1 MGHIGNDKSF
11 QDLPL
16 TPPDYDFELKIA
28 FCCLCFSKTVYEYKA
43 KNQMATPDVE
53 AQGPQSTVLPEQ
65 NQMATPDFTPH
76 RLYTA
81 PPTVLPEQLET
92 TSALPLGW
100 EERMDPGWG
109 KSYYVDHNTQ

>member
-76 RLYTA
+76 RLQCFLSSWKLH
-81 PPTVLPEQLET
+81 PPCL
-92 TSALPLGW
+92 SDGRKGW
-100 EERMDPGWG
+100 IRAR
-109 KSYYVDHNTQ
+109 